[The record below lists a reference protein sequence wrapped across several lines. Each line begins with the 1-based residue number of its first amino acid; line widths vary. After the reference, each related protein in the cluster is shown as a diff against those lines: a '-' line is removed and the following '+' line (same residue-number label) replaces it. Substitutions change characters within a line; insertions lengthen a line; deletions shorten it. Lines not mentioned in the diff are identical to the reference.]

1 MRVYQSVCDLC
12 YLQYVVQLNPR
23 CMWRVMALVATVSA
37 VATQPRFLQTFSR
50 IVADLSMNW
59 MEGLYQRGW
68 TFGAPSPPPRSFEE
82 PPPMEGLQ
90 FAAGELYQHLLPGL
104 SCVAVPLLAIGLWTV
119 LGWLGKAVWFTGW
132 ILSWIGWLLSGCPC
146 PKRSS
151 LLGGS
156 FGSKDEP
163 PKGNVPKAWASSA
176 SVLGG
181 AGLMAGQAVRAD
193 TPIPAPKAAPRPKEP
208 MPREFGVDD
217 LLKLAIQEDE
227 FLRNKAFSD
236 VPLGEPGP
244 HFGSFHFDRRIRS
257 GMYRGYRYDELLTV
271 PAYISHVYQAGC
283 KPGMEA
289 IKAYYNFAMKHQ
301 IAVSAG
307 KDA

>member
-1 MRVYQSVCDLC
+1 
-12 YLQYVVQLNPR
+12 
-23 CMWRVMALVATVSA
+23 MWRVMALVATVSA

-50 IVADLSMNW
+50 IIADLSMNW

-163 PKGNVPKAWASSA
+163 PKGNVPKAWAFLRLRAWWSRTHGWASCPRGHAHSSA
-176 SVLGG
+176 QGRSSSKG
-181 AGLMAGQAVRAD
+181 AYA
-193 TPIPAPKAAPRPKEP
+193 T
-208 MPREFGVDD
+208 
-217 LLKLAIQEDE
+217 
-227 FLRNKAFSD
+227 
-236 VPLGEPGP
+236 
-244 HFGSFHFDRRIRS
+244 RIW
-257 GMYRGYRYDELLTV
+257 G
-271 PAYISHVYQAGC
+271 
-283 KPGMEA
+283 
-289 IKAYYNFAMKHQ
+289 
-301 IAVSAG
+301 
-307 KDA
+307 